1 MERRA
6 AVICARGGSKG
17 LPGKNLAE
25 IRGHPLLGWSILQ
38 AQASS
43 LFDDILISSDDEH
56 ILEAASRYGDCHL
69 VTRPAEFASDTA
81 SKLPAI
87 VHAVRT
93 ILGSQASQL
102 QSLVDLDTTAI
113 ARSVGDI
120 RGAVR
125 LREELGCTSV
135 ITGCPSR
142 RSPYFN
148 MVEAEPDG
156 TVRIVK
162 ASGQGF
168 VRRQDAPATYDMNAA
183 VYVWDTTAFLT
194 DPRIFYPDTAIYVMP
209 QGRSLDVDS
218 PSDLDL
224 LTWLIEQR
232 GLNPLAEGDG
242 A

>member
-1 MERRA
+1 MGRRA

-25 IRGHPLLGWSILQ
+25 IQGQPLLGWSILQ
-38 AQASS
+38 AHACG
-43 LFDDILISSDDEH
+43 LFDDILVSSDDDR
-56 ILEAASRYGDCHL
+56 ILEVAGRYGNCHL
-69 VTRPAEFASDTA
+69 VHRPAALASDTA

-87 VHAVRT
+87 VHAVESV
-93 ILGSQASQL
+93 LGSRASQL

-113 ARSVGDI
+113 ARSVDDI

-125 LREELGCTSV
+125 LREERNCTSV

-148 MVEAEPDG
+148 MVEADSSG
-156 TVRIVK
+156 AIRVVK
-162 ASGQGF
+162 ESGSGF

-183 VYVWDTTAFLT
+183 VYVWEAAAFLT

-209 QGRSLDVDS
+209 QERSLDVDS
-218 PSDLDL
+218 SGDLDL

-232 GLNPLAEGDG
+232 GLDPLAEGKG
-242 A
+242 E